1 MTELAPEPRFETPEE
16 ELKWLKS
23 AIREWKRMKHVLSA
37 DVILEDYER
46 RYRELLHKHR
56 AKL

>member
-23 AIREWKRMKHVLSA
+23 AIREWRRMQHALSA

-46 RYRELLHKHR
+46 RYRELINKHR
-56 AKL
+56 AK

>member
-1 MTELAPEPRFETPEE
+1 MTELTPEPRFETPEE

-23 AIREWKRMKHVLSA
+23 AIREWRRMQHVLSA

-46 RYRELLHKHR
+46 RYRELINKHR
-56 AKL
+56 AK

>member
-1 MTELAPEPRFETPEE
+1 MTELTPEPRFETLEE

-23 AIREWKRMKHVLSA
+23 AIREWRRMQHVLSA

-46 RYRELLHKHR
+46 RYRELLNKHR
-56 AKL
+56 AK

>member
-1 MTELAPEPRFETPEE
+1 MTELTPEPRFETPEE

-46 RYRELLHKHR
+46 RYRELINKHR
-56 AKL
+56 AK